1 MKKGINIGLLG
12 FGTVASSL
20 YHIFSERKKRI
31 DSLFSAPVNISKIF
45 TRGSNHP
52 VPENIKGLLVK
63 NIDEILED
71 KDIDIVI
78 ELMGGIN
85 PAKDFIIRAIG
96 NKKNII
102 TANKALLAE
111 HGEEIF
117 SRCVDKNVHMGFEAA
132 VGGGIPILRAVKDG
146 LSGDYIKSVYSIIN
160 GTSNFILSKMT
171 KDGGKFEDV
180 LKRAQEKGYAEADP
194 LLDING
200 VDSAHKLVILGR
212 LIFSKSL
219 SMKDVIMEGVKD
231 ISPLDINFSKELG
244 YTIKLLGII
253 KNEDSRVEIR
263 VHPTLIP
270 SSSLLANVDG
280 VLNAFFLNAK
290 YAGNLSLIGY
300 GAGGNHT
307 ASAVMGDLMEIA
319 GKIINK
325 DNHPNFV
332 VPENINRLKV
342 RRKDEIISRYY
353 LRFSA
358 MDKPGVLSKISG
370 ILGENSISISSMIQK
385 GRKVEGSV
393 PIVIT
398 THDANEEDLFES
410 VRLCDKLDA
419 VSAKTVVLRI
429 EDSVN

>member
-1 MKKGINIGLLG
+1 LLQVYIIYLVNEKKELI
-12 FGTVASSL
+12 
-20 YHIFSERKKRI
+20 
-31 DSLFSAPVNISKIF
+31 LFFLPPVNISKIF

-244 YTIKLLGII
+244 YT
-253 KNEDSRVEIR
+253 
-263 VHPTLIP
+263 
-270 SSSLLANVDG
+270 
-280 VLNAFFLNAK
+280 
-290 YAGNLSLIGY
+290 
-300 GAGGNHT
+300 
-307 ASAVMGDLMEIA
+307 
-319 GKIINK
+319 
-325 DNHPNFV
+325 
-332 VPENINRLKV
+332 
-342 RRKDEIISRYY
+342 
-353 LRFSA
+353 
-358 MDKPGVLSKISG
+358 
-370 ILGENSISISSMIQK
+370 
-385 GRKVEGSV
+385 
-393 PIVIT
+393 
-398 THDANEEDLFES
+398 
-410 VRLCDKLDA
+410 
-419 VSAKTVVLRI
+419 
-429 EDSVN
+429 